1 MMSFPFQVGDVTGFY
16 NRVMKTRLRGP
27 DINLPER
34 NDVVT
39 VSSEGKR
46 QRVIDETKAAVL
58 LRIKSNG

>member
-1 MMSFPFQVGDVTGFY
+1 MMSCPFQVGEVTGFY

-27 DINLPER
+27 DVGLPER

-58 LRIKSNG
+58 VHIRSDG

>member
-1 MMSFPFQVGDVTGFY
+1 MSFPFQVGNDTGFY
-16 NRVMKTRLRGP
+16 HRVMKMRLRGP
-27 DINLPER
+27 DVDLPER

-58 LRIKSNG
+58 VHIRSDG

>member
-1 MMSFPFQVGDVTGFY
+1 MSFPFQVGDDTGFY
-16 NRVMKTRLRGP
+16 NRVIKMRLRGP
-27 DINLPER
+27 DVDLPGR

-58 LRIKSNG
+58 VHIRNVG